1 MAAGARSLAR
11 RIAGGGVLGAVVLLL
26 GVAAG
31 VLLAASEFLPT
42 LRIEVGGLPCPADF
56 TLVDDCEPTG
66 GDRHSYALVLL
77 GALCVVM
84 ALGAAAGRS
93 VPAAIA
99 LGVIGLAAI
108 GIAILADLNYVD
120 DTGIVL
126 TSTVEEGVA
135 TASTGLWL
143 ELAGG
148 ALALLAAVVALAR
161 LRLGR

>member
-1 MAAGARSLAR
+1 M
-11 RIAGGGVLGAVVLLL
+11 VLL
-26 GVAAG
+26 GVVAG
-31 VLLAASEFLPT
+31 VLLAAAEFLPT

-77 GALCVVM
+77 GVLAVVM
-84 ALGAAAGRS
+84 AFGAGVGRS

-99 LGVIGLAAI
+99 LGVIGLVAV
-108 GIAILADLNYVD
+108 GIAILSDLNYVN

-135 TASTGLWL
+135 TASTGLWV

-148 ALALLAAVVALAR
+148 VVAIAASVVALAR
-161 LRLGR
+161 LRLER